1 MTTTRSFITETN
13 WGLKKE
19 QKDFTST
26 ATPRERQTEE
36 ISEFLP
42 FISESIDA
50 WHVVCIYKYNVHSA
64 VLMSLGKRVDKANK
78 FFSLYGTLTNNE
90 VNLNLSDVHSLF
102 HSKFTPYSLLN
113 MACAK

>member
-26 ATPRERQTEE
+26 ATHRERQTEE

-50 WHVVCIYKYNVHSA
+50 WHVVYVYTHTVWFACHYV
-64 VLMSLGKRVDKANK
+64 KRCW
-78 FFSLYGTLTNNE
+78 L
-90 VNLNLSDVHSLF
+90 
-102 HSKFTPYSLLN
+102 
-113 MACAK
+113 C

>member
-26 ATPRERQTEE
+26 ATHCERQTEE

-50 WHVVCIYKYNVHSA
+50 WHVVYIYVHSA
-64 VLMSLGKRVDKANK
+64 VCMSLDRKHPI
-78 FFSLYGTLTNNE
+78 YPE
-90 VNLNLSDVHSLF
+90 SD
-102 HSKFTPYSLLN
+102 Y
-113 MACAK
+113 

>member
-26 ATPRERQTEE
+26 ATHRERQTEE
-36 ISEFLP
+36 TSEFLP

-50 WHVVCIYKYNVHSA
+50 WHVVCIYVHSA
-64 VLMSLGKRVDKANK
+64 VCMLPCKKLD
-78 FFSLYGTLTNNE
+78 
-90 VNLNLSDVHSLF
+90 
-102 HSKFTPYSLLN
+102 
-113 MACAK
+113 